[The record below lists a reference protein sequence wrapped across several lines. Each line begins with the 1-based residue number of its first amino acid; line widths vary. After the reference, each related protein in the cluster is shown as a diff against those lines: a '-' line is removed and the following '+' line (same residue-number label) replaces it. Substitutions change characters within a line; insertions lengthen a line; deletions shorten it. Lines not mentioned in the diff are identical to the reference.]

1 MRLTEAQQIQ
11 RLIDKPVK
19 LIDSIHAEQ
28 ELLRALVQDT
38 SPEHLVYSAAISG
51 GIQDRDFTPTSDWH
65 RPLWLA
71 VEGLIKRN
79 RPVTQATLLSYLR
92 QHPMPNPVDYERLLG
107 ELYAQPAREDLI
119 QTHIDEVK
127 QAGLQR
133 YVQVESLTLAHSA
146 QQMTSDRISSRLAKI
161 SEQSATTRH
170 ESTSLSDGVE
180 LYREHLNGR
189 LPRALEGKGA
199 RLALPLHEL
208 NEAWAGGFEPG
219 RYYLLGGPPK
229 AGKTKLATWMIWQ
242 LMYRCGAV
250 VDWFSTE
257 MTLEMTIASLL
268 GPAAGLPF
276 RQAFALEPSN
286 DDVREAGG
294 DRPRAV
300 AALAKSISDG
310 MRILTNSGG
319 DLHHRMVG
327 GEVSVRAI
335 ESTVKRRLM
344 EMSARG
350 DHRPYMVVVDYVQG
364 LSTGDNLGSERDEIR
379 NVSLALNALA
389 KQKDVPIL
397 GLYHTNRND
406 PLQAYGSA
414 QLEKD
419 GDVTNVITIREDMA
433 KNHRELVTTYSRHHE
448 PGRIELDCDLARAR
462 FTSWQQE
469 QTHRRAR

>member
-11 RLIDKPVK
+11 RLIDRPVT
-19 LIDSIHAEQ
+19 LINSIHAEQ
-28 ELLRALVQDT
+28 ELLRALAQDT
-38 SPEHLVYSAAISG
+38 SPEHLVYSTAMAG
-51 GIQDRDFTPTSDWH
+51 GIQARDFSPTSDWH
-65 RPLWLA
+65 RPLWQA
-71 VEGLIKRN
+71 IEGLIKRE

-92 QHPMPNPVDYERLLG
+92 QHPTPNPVDYERLLS
-107 ELYAQPAREDLI
+107 ELYAQPAQQEHI
-119 QTHIDEVK
+119 QANIDEVK
-127 QAGLQR
+127 QAGIQR
-133 YVQVESLTLAHSA
+133 YIQIESLTLLHGA
-146 QQMTSDRISSRLAKI
+146 QKLDADKLSSRLAQL
-161 SEQSATTRH
+161 SEQSVGARQ
-170 ESTSLSDGVE
+170 ESTSLTDGVE
-180 LYREHLNGR
+180 RFRAHLNGR

-199 RLALPLHEL
+199 RLSLPNKDLGEM
-208 NEAWAGGFEPG
+208 WAGGFEPG

-229 AGKTKLATWMIWQ
+229 AGKTKLATHMIWQ
-242 LMYRCGAV
+242 LMYHCGAV
-250 VDWFSTE
+250 IDWFSTE

-268 GPAAGLPF
+268 GPAADIPF
-276 RQAFALEPSN
+276 RQAYTLEPSQ
-286 DDVREAGG
+286 DDVRAAGA

-300 AALAKSISDG
+300 AQIAKQISDG

-327 GEVSVRAI
+327 GDVTVRAI
-335 ESTVKRRLM
+335 EATVKRRLM

-350 DHRPYMVVVDYVQG
+350 DKRPYMVVVDYVQG

-389 KQKDVPIL
+389 KHRDVPVL

-419 GDVTNVITIREDMA
+419 GDVTNVITIREDMP

-448 PGRIELDCDLARAR
+448 PGRLELDCDLARAR
-462 FTSWQQE
+462 FKTWQHE
-469 QTHRRAR
+469 QPRRSR